1 MRWFKNRFIT
11 FIIFFLWESNTFTD
25 NPEIF
30 PLVTPKVQDN
40 NWNSVQFK
48 IKIDQKWQI
57 KESVNRCK
65 LYQHHQILPSASIDK
80 SLLITLFSFWEFRVE
95 SRNFRNKWN
104 IVKTGSRLHT
114 QPHKNQVQ
122 GKKRRF

>member
-1 MRWFKNRFIT
+1 MYFTPILVKRTEIKKKKDQKKIRKRYFLMRWFKNRFIT

-65 LYQHHQILPSASIDK
+65 L
-80 SLLITLFSFWEFRVE
+80 
-95 SRNFRNKWN
+95 
-104 IVKTGSRLHT
+104 
-114 QPHKNQVQ
+114 
-122 GKKRRF
+122 